1 MPSVNSESFR
11 DNRPERVPDNRK
23 DSIAQKK
30 SVLSDDIYT
39 GAVQYEEED
48 EGEDI
53 IESREPARVK
63 RPSQVQ
69 HSEPIARNA
78 ENTRYYQEIPASR
91 KTPVMEDDTD
101 DSNQEED
108 DYTLD
113 LRSRMAKVREQEK
126 IAEQKRK
133 EEEKKKQESMLEKQI
148 SQEVGDTKKRAKI
161 ITVYSAKG
169 GVGKT
174 TLCGMLIQ
182 YLCEKG
188 KGPILAVDAD
198 ANSNLNEVLGVKVET
213 TLGDVREEIARA
225 ELAKENPIPT
235 GMSKADYAEM
245 RFEDALVEDDDFDLL
260 VMGRTQGKGCYC
272 YVNGLLQ
279 TQLAKYQNNY
289 PYIVVDN
296 EAGMEHISRGVL
308 PSMQTAILVSDC
320 SRRGV
325 QAVGRIAELI
335 KECDMHPDTVGLI
348 INRAPKGELN
358 KGIQEE
364 IANQGLTLLGVVPQD
379 ETVYEYDCEGRPTS
393 TLPEDNPVKTALR
406 AIVDNLKL

>member
-1 MPSVNSESFR
+1 MAHV
-11 DNRPERVPDNRK
+11 
-23 DSIAQKK
+23 IA
-30 SVLSDDIYT
+30 VA
-39 GAVQYEEED
+39 G
-48 EGEDI
+48 
-53 IESREPARVK
+53 
-63 RPSQVQ
+63 
-69 HSEPIARNA
+69 
-78 ENTRYYQEIPASR
+78 
-91 KTPVMEDDTD
+91 
-101 DSNQEED
+101 
-108 DYTLD
+108 
-113 LRSRMAKVREQEK
+113 
-126 IAEQKRK
+126 
-133 EEEKKKQESMLEKQI
+133 
-148 SQEVGDTKKRAKI
+148 
-161 ITVYSAKG
+161 KG

-198 ANSNLNEVLGVKVET
+198 ANSNLNEVLGVEVET

-225 ELAKENPIPT
+225 ELASENPIPA
-235 GMSKADYAEM
+235 GMSKADYAER

-272 YVNGLLQ
+272 FVNGLLQ

-335 KECDMHPDTVGLI
+335 KECDMHPDTVGG
-348 INRAPKGELN
+348 KLN
-358 KGIQEE
+358 DGIKEE
-364 IANQGLTLLGVVPQD
+364 IEKQGLHLLGVVPQD
-379 ETVYEYDCEGRPTS
+379 ETVYEYDCEGKPTAG
-393 TLPEDNPVKTALR
+393 LPEDNPVKMALR
-406 AIVDNLKL
+406 EIVDKLVL